1 MRGQQTCPLYNIY
14 LYHVNSKVGRQHT
27 KASLAAAIGSFMSLP
42 THPSHYVNDVATRPG
57 PLLFSNG
64 GVGSFTSHKNR

>member
-14 LYHVNSKVGRQHT
+14 LYHVNSKVGCQHT

-42 THPSHYVNDVATRPG
+42 THPSHDVNDVATPPG
-57 PLLFSNG
+57 SKSPSLLERWFG
-64 GVGSFTSHKNR
+64 FF